1 MYFVESEAKRKSEE
15 PLVKLFIVDETK
27 RDELAVGES
36 ESRKDVVEKNKGD
49 RKEDKEEEGDD
60 DDEDDKE
67 EVYEV
72 ESVID
77 YDYCKATVSFS
88 RILGGTVYVILN

>member
-36 ESRKDVVEKNKGD
+36 ESRKDVVEENKNKLTRSQARVYLNKRHLLVHGVQG
-49 RKEDKEEEGDD
+49 RHQKVTLFPIFGLEDCVRGAG
-60 DDEDDKE
+60 
-67 EVYEV
+67 
-72 ESVID
+72 VI
-77 YDYCKATVSFS
+77 CP
-88 RILGGTVYVILN
+88 

>member
-36 ESRKDVVEKNKGD
+36 ESRKDVVEENKGD

-60 DDEDDKE
+60 DDDKE